1 MLNDPTWTSK
11 YGIEFDVSDYNIPW
25 AIVLVTT
32 GIYSLWLAWT
42 NRPKAMTMHICPKC
56 ETAVDF
62 RNVGNHTCPKC
73 QTELEPLEGFYERH
87 PELKDK

>member
-1 MLNDPTWTSK
+1 
-11 YGIEFDVSDYNIPW
+11 
-25 AIVLVTT
+25 
-32 GIYSLWLAWT
+32 
-42 NRPKAMTMHICPKC
+42 MTMHICPKC